1 MMKIYMDTC
10 VAKDVAI
17 EWIEGTC
24 ADDIRPIKAQPAA
37 LRIEGP

>member
-1 MMKIYMDTC
+1 MKIHMDSC

-17 EWIEGTC
+17 EFTEGTC
-24 ADDIRPIKAQPAA
+24 ADDIHPIKAQPAA